1 MTIIFGTPT
10 ESNGAVASAPVAPH
24 PMATAWPPSV
34 GARVRPVV
42 TAPEAVSPEGE
53 PVPLPG
59 EGPAWSRLRYP
70 PPSDGNDRREA
81 MVALVEDAPSGS
93 TGEEPTTH
101 QRASV
106 VWNDG
111 TEQDD
116 VPVAYLGPCVDDAQ
130 DASRPDRDSGDF
142 PKSGASSETTE
153 KHHAFA
159 SARTAAAAAAARG
172 AYRFR
177 RGDFAAAAA
186 EYVQVCAMLLDRVPR
201 RPRVLPGDAK
211 DWTLTGAAAAA
222 EREALWKLERN
233 SLPAPRPAVGARA
246 RVVGADGA
254 ARLAVVACVDSD
266 EETCDVL
273 FETTNVAN
281 SRNEEE
287 EEEEET
293 VSFDRLLSASFAVA
307 NASESDSIESFVTLV
322 ADALLNIAR
331 CHLRLVSRRA
341 GGDAAAVAAESAAS
355 ASLSLRRNPVAY
367 FLRGRAKLARRKF
380 PAARTDLET
389 ALALFHRENSKGTRP
404 NPTLQHRI
412 RSVQTSLGE
421 IRRTERRK
429 NAADRTL
436 ARAVLGSVIAQ
447 DVDFGLDPA
456 SRPAAAS
463 AGFRSE
469 AEAHARKKHGSLPVR
484 EVARLVRER
493 VVGKRCVVS

>member
-1 MTIIFGTPT
+1 
-10 ESNGAVASAPVAPH
+10 
-24 PMATAWPPSV
+24 
-34 GARVRPVV
+34 
-42 TAPEAVSPEGE
+42 
-53 PVPLPG
+53 
-59 EGPAWSRLRYP
+59 
-70 PPSDGNDRREA
+70 
-81 MVALVEDAPSGS
+81 
-93 TGEEPTTH
+93 
-101 QRASV
+101 
-106 VWNDG
+106 
-111 TEQDD
+111 
-116 VPVAYLGPCVDDAQ
+116 
-130 DASRPDRDSGDF
+130 
-142 PKSGASSETTE
+142 
-153 KHHAFA
+153 
-159 SARTAAAAAAARG
+159 
-172 AYRFR
+172 
-177 RGDFAAAAA
+177 
-186 EYVQVCAMLLDRVPR
+186 
-201 RPRVLPGDAK
+201 VLPGDAK

-254 ARLAVVACVDSD
+254 ARLAVVACVDLD

-493 VVGKRCVVS
+493 VVGKRGVVS